1 MIIPFKDN
9 RWYQIDANTGMKTG
23 WHFDEAGDRHWYYL
37 NPISGEMLT
46 GWRQIDG
53 KWYYFAEVTGGPP
66 GSMYQNAQTPDG
78 YRVGADGAW
87 DGGEAVKWE
96 MKQT

>member
-1 MIIPFKDN
+1 
-9 RWYQIDANTGMKTG
+9 MKTG

-53 KWYYFAEVTGGPP
+53 KWYYFAEVTGGPL